1 MPLYEYACTK
11 CHHDFEMLVFNGDVV
26 QCPKCAASEVDRKLS
41 LPAQP
46 RGEPLSGGALPS
58 GCDSSLPPCGPACR
72 RYNG

>member
-11 CHHDFEMLVFNGDVV
+11 CEHDFEMLVFNGDEV
-26 QCPKCAASEVDRKLS
+26 QCPKCAGSEVQRKLS

-46 RGEPLSGGALPS
+46 RAEAVPG

>member
-11 CHHDFEMLVFNGDVV
+11 CDHDFEMLVFNGDEV
-26 QCPKCAASEVDRKLS
+26 QCPKCAASEVQRKLS

-46 RGEPLSGGALPS
+46 RAEAVPS
-58 GCDSSLPPCGPACR
+58 GCDSSMPPCGPACR